1 MIMVKKTEKYFRSI
15 IKYFFRFADWLWRS
29 WMLLFWSLCKQSVL
43 FNSSWSK
50 GFHPDKQE
58 WFIFWWFLWQVQ
70 VHDRERVTTKIC
82 SEGSLWYKVCYI
94 HWGHNNN
101 LNSYRKT
108 SIVRGRILTP
118 SGQGLRGVR
127 VSNGLAIKEGFTL
140 TRSDGYFDFLLT
152 GGGAVQLKLG
162 KSPFLPQTR
171 SLFVPVNQVFIDY
184 ENSFLITQLF
194 ADCSDR
200 WHIPETW
207 EGKRW

>member
-1 MIMVKKTEKYFRSI
+1 MIERGTLQ
-15 IKYFFRFADWLWRS
+15 RFARKDHYDTR
-29 WMLLFWSLCKQSVL
+29 FVI
-43 FNSSWSK
+43 
-50 GFHPDKQE
+50 
-58 WFIFWWFLWQVQ
+58 FIG
-70 VHDRERVTTKIC
+70 D
-82 SEGSLWYKVCYI
+82 
-94 HWGHNNN
+94 NNN

-140 TRSDGYFDFLLT
+140 TRSDGYFDFLLP

-171 SLFVPVNQVFIDY
+171 SLFVPVNQVIIGY

-194 ADCSDR
+194 ADCPDR
-200 WHIPETW
+200 
-207 EGKRW
+207 